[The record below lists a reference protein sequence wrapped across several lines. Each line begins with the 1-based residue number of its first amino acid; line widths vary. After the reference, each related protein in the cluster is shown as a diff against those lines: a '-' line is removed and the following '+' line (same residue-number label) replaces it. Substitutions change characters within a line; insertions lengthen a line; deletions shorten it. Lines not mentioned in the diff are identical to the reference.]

1 MRVLMIGM
9 IFILVSCST
18 KQWGEQYPHCFHQN
32 DAVVKKCIELNDAGS
47 GVKAAEVEQQM
58 KNSGEIE

>member
-1 MRVLMIGM
+1 MRLLMIGV
-9 IFILVSCST
+9 ILMLVACST
-18 KQWGEQYPHCFHQN
+18 KHWGEQYPHCFHQN

-58 KNSGEIE
+58 MLSGEIK